1 LTARVI
7 ANRLWRWHF
16 GKGIVPTVDN
26 FGRLGEKPTNQ
37 PLLDWLAV
45 EMVKN
50 GWSMKQ
56 MHRTMMLTSTYQMS
70 SEFNAKAVETDPDNI
85 SLWRMNRRRLEAE
98 LIRDGIM
105 EVSGGLKK
113 DYTGGTIL
121 NYKDRQYVANTSK
134 GGDVDY
140 DRPIRAVYVPVV
152 RSSMYALFSAFDLP
166 DSAVSNGDRDAS
178 VVAPQALFMMNG
190 SVMLKHSKI
199 MAQGLLARAD
209 LDDAG
214 RVREAY
220 ERALSRPA
228 TAGEVDQALSFVA
241 KMQGEWKGDRL
252 SAWQSFCKSL
262 IASNEFIYIN

>member
-1 LTARVI
+1 
-7 ANRLWRWHF
+7 
-16 GKGIVPTVDN
+16 
-26 FGRLGEKPTNQ
+26 
-37 PLLDWLAV
+37 
-45 EMVKN
+45 
-50 GWSMKQ
+50 
-56 MHRTMMLTSTYQMS
+56 MHRTMLLTSTYQMS
-70 SEFNAKAVETDPDNI
+70 SAFDAKANETDPDNTL
-85 SLWRMNRRRLEAE
+85 LWRMNRRRLEAE
-98 LIRDGIM
+98 SVRDGIM
-105 EVSGGLKK
+105 EVSGGLKT

-121 NYKDRQYVANTSK
+121 KYKDRQYVTNTSK

-152 RSSMYALFSAFDLP
+152 RSSMYQLFSAFDLP
-166 DSAVSNGDRDAS
+166 DPAVSNGDRDAT

-199 MAQGLLARAD
+199 MADGLLARAD

-220 ERALSRPA
+220 ERAMSRPA

-241 KMQGEWKGDRL
+241 RMQEAWKGSRA

-262 IASNEFIYIN
+262 LASNEFIYIN